1 MSEMCFILIL
11 HLFDLWKPYKCR
23 KVLTLLQISYIWRGT
38 EIKLVGSLTF
48 VFVTNLENVDLE
60 KLSFLFILLNA
71 WQVLIY
77 LFWSKFIPQSRS
89 FLDVFS
95 LDSNTNLWP
104 SLSQNISE
112 TKMSLNIVLCFIH
125 WRSTKLIL

>member
-1 MSEMCFILIL
+1 MYFILIL
-11 HLFDLWKPYKCR
+11 HLFDLQKPYECR

-60 KLSFLFILLNA
+60 KLSFLFIVLNV

-77 LFWSKFIPQSRS
+77 LFWGRFIPPSRS

-95 LDSNTNLWP
+95 LESNTNWWP
-104 SLSQNISE
+104 PLSQTISQ
-112 TKMSLNIVLCFIH
+112 TRVSLNIVLCFIH
-125 WRSTKLIL
+125 WHSTKLIL